1 MQQEADYN
9 QDEKQVYLLRQ
20 QIICYKQVQRNHHI
34 ENDKSKFLYSKDQ
47 WEVEK
52 EKIFQ
57 NSIRYFHDKIDKN
70 EELKSI
76 FRDRYPKLKLDLNQD
91 DTTLFSEKMQGYVEK
106 RRQTIEQ
113 ELKKTHQND
122 PKYLTLKIEL
132 LFINSKD
139 FYLKMKEA
147 IINPLLQEENQAVM
161 QSRMLERLLLDRNYF
176 KRDKPQ
182 RRPENKLSDK
192 FELSM
197 VKHEQARRKRIKQK
211 EFMQAIFAHQIEF
224 MEFHR
229 KKYKHARKRSV
240 QFKVVLEQKD
250 QKQQHIDKQMRLK
263 DIKQGD
269 MVTYIQKLE
278 KLDEAKKERVV
289 SILRQTDQF
298 LKDIGAKVKIQKGEE
313 ITEEDEVVDN
323 NNSKNNLGYEL
334 NQANKVY
341 YNITH
346 RIKETVT
353 KQPVLLEGGQLKQY
367 QVQGLDWLVSL
378 YNNSLN
384 GILADEM
391 GLGKTIQTISLLCYL
406 IETKKNFGPFFI
418 IVPLSTLSNWANEFE
433 KWAPTIKKVI
443 YKGSPQVRKEISKQ
457 MRTTIWNICLTTY
470 EYVLK
475 DRLALSKYEWKYII
489 VDEGHRMKN
498 SRSKFAMILGQQY
511 QSDRRLLLTGT
522 PLQNNIAEL
531 WALLNFLLPKV
542 FSSCEDFEK
551 WFQMPLSK
559 MGANEK
565 DCQLDE
571 EEQLLIINRLHQ
583 VLRPFLLRRVKRDV
597 EKELPRKTEYVIK
610 IKLSAWQKK
619 IYDQINQRGV
629 MTFDQQS
636 GKSGSQALQNLMMQL
651 RKICN
656 HPYLFMLNL
665 DMNRITDEIW
675 RSSGKFELLD
685 RIIPKLLYFKHRL
698 LIFSQMTQLM
708 DIMESFF
715 EYRGWRYLRLDGST
729 KSEDREARIKLF
741 NQENSFYNIF
751 LLSTRAGG
759 LGLNLQSADTV
770 ILFDSDWNPMM
781 DLQAQD
787 RAYRIGQKN
796 EVRVLRLITATQ
808 IEGNILSKAEHKM
821 GLDAI
826 IIQAGLYNQ
835 RSTDQERRERLQD
848 FFRQKNKVDLFE
860 AEDIPDDT
868 QINEWIARSEEEFE
882 MFNELDRQR
891 YEEEKLI
898 YKNFNQNRD
907 DQQFNYRLIQ
917 DDEVPEWI
925 TQKQNDVKEIKEY
938 GRGQRER
945 KKNVVYFDSESD
957 LFQDGKDK
965 DVNILDLKIDDQID
979 IEQRQNDVFQEDED
993 VPFEEKKNKKLRF
1006 IDSDQNHE
1014 NQEIDN
1020 ELEPKIISKRK
1031 LN

>member
-9 QDEKQVYLLRQ
+9 QDEKQVYQLRQ
-20 QIICYKQVQRNHHI
+20 QIISYKQVQRNHHI
-34 ENDKSKFLYSKDQ
+34 ENEKLMFPYNKDQ
-47 WEVEK
+47 WEAER

-57 NSIRYFHDKIDKN
+57 NSIQYFHDKIDKN

-76 FRDRYPKLKLDLNQD
+76 FRDRYPKLKLDQTCD
-91 DTTLFSEKMQGYVEK
+91 DMSLFSEQMKGYLEK
-106 RRQTIEQ
+106 RRSDIEQ

-122 PKYLTLKIEL
+122 PKYVSLKIEL
-132 LFINSKD
+132 LFINSKE
-139 FYLKMKEA
+139 FYLKVKDS
-147 IINPLLQEENQAVM
+147 ILNPLLQEENQAVL

-182 RRPENKLSDK
+182 RRTESKLSDK

-197 VKHEQARRKRIKQK
+197 IRHEQARRKKIKQK
-211 EFMQAIFAHQIEF
+211 EFMSAIFAHQIEF

-240 QFKVVLEQKD
+240 QFKVVLEQRE
-250 QKQQHIDKQMRLK
+250 QQRDKQLRIEHIRRGNLE
-263 DIKQGD
+263 
-269 MVTYIQKLE
+269 TYLQVLE

-298 LKDIGAKVKIQKGEE
+298 LKDIGARVKIQKGEE
-313 ITEEDEVVDN
+313 ITEEDEVIDN
-323 NNSKNNLGYEL
+323 INSSNGLGYEL

-346 RIKETVT
+346 KIKEVITQ
-353 KQPVLLEGGQLKQY
+353 QPALLEGGQLKQY
-367 QVQGLDWLVSL
+367 QLQGLDWLVSL
-378 YNNSLN
+378 YNNNLN

-406 IETKKNFGPFFI
+406 IETKKNFGPYFI
-418 IVPLSTLSNWANEFE
+418 IVPLSTLSNWSNEFE
-433 KWAPTIKKVI
+433 KWAPSIKKII
-443 YKGSPQVRKEISKQ
+443 YKGSPLIRKEISKQ
-457 MRTTIWNICLTTY
+457 MRTTKWNICLTTY

-475 DRLALSKYEWKYII
+475 DKLTLSKYEWKYII

-511 QSDRRLLLTGT
+511 QSERRLLLTGT

-551 WFQMPLSK
+551 WFQTPLNI
-559 MGANEK
+559 MGASEK
-565 DCQLDE
+565 DISLDE

-583 VLRPFLLRRVKRDV
+583 VLRPFLLRRVKKDV

-665 DMNRITDEIW
+665 DMNRVTDEIW

-708 DIMESFF
+708 DIMEAFF

-729 KSEDREARIKLF
+729 KSEDRESRIQLF
-741 NQENSFYNIF
+741 NQENSIYNIF

-821 GLDAI
+821 GLDAV

-860 AEDIPDDT
+860 AEEIPDDT

-891 YEEEKLI
+891 YEQEKLI
-898 YKNFNQNRD
+898 YKNFNENKD
-907 DQQFNYRLIQ
+907 DQYYNYRLIQ

-925 TQKQNDVKEIKEY
+925 TSKQNEVQEVKEY

-945 KKNVVYFDSESD
+945 KQVVYYLPEASPIQEEQ
-957 LFQDGKDK
+957 QDDM
-965 DVNILDLKIDDQID
+965 NELDLKLDDQIEL
-979 IEQRQNDVFQEDED
+979 EQNQVFQDD
-993 VPFEEKKNKKLRF
+993 LDLPKIQKKARKLK
-1006 IDSDQNHE
+1006 Q
-1014 NQEIDN
+1014 IDN
-1020 ELEPKIISKRK
+1020 DDEQNSNNIDEIEPKLKSKRK